1 MQLQVVQSFAQFNFC
16 FLKDRVLYVI
26 LKVKYFIKGI
36 KMSEMSENI
45 KSVITCDLDGKI
57 ETYSDGASKVFGYS
71 KEEAIGKMRV
81 SDFSD
86 GKVVLGHVINW
97 LDEAVK
103 KGKWEGN
110 TVFINK
116 DRKEVPCKI
125 KITPTKD
132 KNGEHIGYCGVT
144 TPLKDKAPDE
154 VRPKINLMTKIFAW
168 VVIMRMPFLSAT
180 IMPILV
186 GAAVSKFMGF
196 NVDWGWLGLTLLG
209 GSLLHIGT
217 NTSNDYFDHKSGTD
231 KLNYNYSNK
240 GLNGGSRGIQM
251 GLISPKGMLNLS
263 IITFALSAV
272 VGIPLIQKAGIPI
285 LWLGVIGFLSGL
297 FYTAPP
303 FRFSSRKG
311 MGELLIGLNFGPL
324 MVAGSALVQTGQL
337 LPEAFLA
344 GIPLGFLI
352 AAVVYVNE
360 FPDHDSDK
368 ATGKNTL
375 IVVFGP
381 EKARIGYVSL
391 VLGAFLSIVFLV
403 VNGTFPSLI
412 LISLLASYFGVTS
425 IQTLYK
431 YYNIRLL
438 EPANWG
444 TIIMHS
450 VTGIL
455 LFAGIWLG
463 SPSL

>member
-1 MQLQVVQSFAQFNFC
+1 
-16 FLKDRVLYVI
+16 
-26 LKVKYFIKGI
+26 
-36 KMSEMSENI
+36 MSKNI

-57 ETYSDGASKVFGYS
+57 ETYSEGAAKVFGYD
-71 KEEAIGKMRV
+71 EAEVIGKMRV

-86 GKVVLGHVINW
+86 GQVVLGHVIGW
-97 LDEAVK
+97 LDESVK
-103 KGKWEGN
+103 KGKWEGE
-110 TVFINK
+110 TAFIRK
-116 DRKEVPCKI
+116 DGSEFSARI

-132 KNGEHIGYCGVT
+132 KDGEHIGYCGVT
-144 TPLKDKAPDE
+144 TPLKEKVPDE
-154 VRPKINLMTKIFAW
+154 VRPKIDLMTKIFTW
-168 VVIMRMPFLSAT
+168 VVIMRLPFLSAT

-186 GAAVSKFMGF
+186 GAAVAKFMGF
-196 NVDWGWLGLTLLG
+196 SVDWAWLGLTILG

-217 NTSNDYFDHKSGTD
+217 NTSNDYFDHLSGTD
-231 KLNYNYSNK
+231 NINYNYSNK

-251 GLISPKGMLNLS
+251 GLITPIGVRNLT
-263 IITFALSAV
+263 IIVFALSV
-272 VGIPLIQKAGIPI
+272 LVGIPLIQKAGMQV
-285 LWLGVIGFLSGL
+285 LWLGLIGFLSGL

-311 MGELLIGLNFGPL
+311 LGELLIGLNFGPL
-324 MVAGSALVQTGQL
+324 MVAGSTLIQTGKL

-352 AAVVYVNE
+352 AAVVYINE

-368 ATGKNTL
+368 VTGKNTL

-381 EKARIGYVSL
+381 EKARIGYVAL
-391 VLGAFLSIVFLV
+391 VSGAFLSIVLLV
-403 VNGTFPSLI
+403 LNGTFPSLI
-412 LISLLASYFGVTS
+412 LITLLASYFGITS

-431 YYNIRLL
+431 YYNDRLL

-450 VTGIL
+450 VTGLL
-455 LFAGIWLG
+455 LFAGLWLG
-463 SPSL
+463 NPIV

>member
-1 MQLQVVQSFAQFNFC
+1 
-16 FLKDRVLYVI
+16 
-26 LKVKYFIKGI
+26 
-36 KMSEMSENI
+36 MSKNI

-57 ETYSDGASKVFGYS
+57 QTYSEGAAKVFGYD
-71 KEEAIGKMRV
+71 EAEVIGKMRV

-86 GKVVLGHVINW
+86 GQVVLGHVIGW
-97 LDEAVK
+97 LDESVK
-103 KGKWEGN
+103 KGKWEGE
-110 TVFINK
+110 TAFIRK
-116 DRKEVPCKI
+116 DGSEFSARI

-132 KNGEHIGYCGVT
+132 KDGEHIGYCGVT
-144 TPLKDKAPDE
+144 TPLKDKVPDE
-154 VRPKINLMTKIFAW
+154 VRPEIDLMTKIFTW
-168 VVIMRMPFLSAT
+168 VVIMRLPFLSAT

-186 GAAVSKFMGF
+186 GAAVAKFMGF
-196 NVDWGWLGLTLLG
+196 SVDWAWLGLTILG

-217 NTSNDYFDHKSGTD
+217 NTSNDYFDHLSGTD
-231 KLNYNYSNK
+231 NINYNYSNK

-251 GLISPKGMLNLS
+251 GLITPIGVRNLT
-263 IITFALSAV
+263 IIVFALSV
-272 VGIPLIQKAGIPI
+272 LVGIPLIQKAGMQV
-285 LWLGVIGFLSGL
+285 LWLGLIGFLSGL

-311 MGELLIGLNFGPL
+311 LGELLIGLNFGPL
-324 MVAGSALVQTGQL
+324 MVAGSTLIQTGKL

-352 AAVVYVNE
+352 AAVVYINE

-368 ATGKNTL
+368 VTGKNTL

-381 EKARIGYVSL
+381 EKARIGYVAL
-391 VLGAFLSIVFLV
+391 VSGAFLSIVLLV
-403 VNGTFPSLI
+403 LNGTFPSLI
-412 LISLLASYFGVTS
+412 LITLLASYFGITS

-431 YYNIRLL
+431 YYNDRLL

-450 VTGIL
+450 VTGLL
-455 LFAGIWLG
+455 LFAGLWLG
-463 SPSL
+463 NPIV

>member
-1 MQLQVVQSFAQFNFC
+1 
-16 FLKDRVLYVI
+16 
-26 LKVKYFIKGI
+26 
-36 KMSEMSENI
+36 MSKNI
-45 KSVITCDLDGKI
+45 KSVITCDLDGKV
-57 ETYSDGASKVFGYS
+57 ETYSEGAAEVFGYS
-71 KEEAIGKMRV
+71 AEEAIGKMRV

-86 GKVVLGHVINW
+86 GQVVLGHVIGW
-97 LDEAVK
+97 LDESVK
-103 KGKWEGN
+103 NGKWEGE
-110 TVFINK
+110 TAFIHK
-116 DRKEVPCKI
+116 DGSEFSARI

-144 TPLKDKAPDE
+144 TPLKDKTPDQ
-154 VRPKINLMTKIFAW
+154 VRPKIDLMTKIFTW
-168 VVIMRMPFLSAT
+168 VVIMRLPFLSAT

-186 GAAVSKFMGF
+186 GAAVAKFMGF
-196 NVDWGWLGLTLLG
+196 PVDWSLLGLTLLG

-217 NTSNDYFDHKSGTD
+217 NTSNDYFDHLSGTD
-231 KLNYNYSNK
+231 SINYNYSNK

-251 GLISPKGMLNLS
+251 GLITPVGVRNLT
-263 IITFALSAV
+263 IIVFALSV
-272 VGIPLIQKAGIPI
+272 LVGIPLIQKAGIQV
-285 LWLGVIGFLSGL
+285 LWLGLIGFLSGL

-324 MVAGSALVQTGQL
+324 MVAGSALVQTGKL

-368 ATGKNTL
+368 KTGKNTL

-381 EKARIGYVSL
+381 EKARVGYVAL
-391 VLGAFLSIVFLV
+391 VSGAFLSIVLLV
-403 VNGTFPSLI
+403 LNGTLPSLVMI
-412 LISLLASYFGVTS
+412 ALLASYFGVTS

-431 YYNIRLL
+431 YYNSRLL

-450 VTGIL
+450 ATGIL
-455 LFAGIWLG
+455 LFIGLWL
-463 SPSL
+463 SSSSTV

>member
-1 MQLQVVQSFAQFNFC
+1 
-16 FLKDRVLYVI
+16 
-26 LKVKYFIKGI
+26 
-36 KMSEMSENI
+36 MSKNI
-45 KSVITCDLDGKI
+45 KSVITCDLDGKV
-57 ETYSDGASKVFGYS
+57 ETYSDGAAEIFGYS
-71 KEEAIGKMRV
+71 AEEAIGKMRV

-86 GKVVLGHVINW
+86 GQVVLGHVIGW
-97 LDEAVK
+97 LDESVK
-103 KGKWEGN
+103 KGKWEGE
-110 TVFINK
+110 TAFLRK
-116 DRKEVPCKI
+116 DGSEFSARI

-144 TPLKDKAPDE
+144 TPLKDKTPDE
-154 VRPKINLMTKIFAW
+154 VRPKIDFMTKIFTW
-168 VVIMRMPFLSAT
+168 VVIMRLPFLSAT

-186 GAAVSKFMGF
+186 GAAVAKFMGF
-196 NVDWGWLGLTLLG
+196 AVDWSWLGVTLLG

-217 NTSNDYFDHKSGTD
+217 NTSNDYFDHLSGTD
-231 KLNYNYSNK
+231 NINYNYSNK

-251 GLISPKGMLNLS
+251 GLITPTGVRNLT
-263 IITFALSAV
+263 IVVFALSV
-272 VGIPLIQKAGIPI
+272 LVGIPLIQKAGMQV
-285 LWLGVIGFLSGL
+285 LWLGLIGFLSGL

-311 MGELLIGLNFGPL
+311 LGELLIGINFGPL
-324 MVAGSALVQTGQL
+324 MVAGSTLIQTGQL

-381 EKARIGYVSL
+381 EKARVGYVAL
-391 VLGAFLSIVFLV
+391 VSGAFLSIVLLV
-403 VNGTFPSLI
+403 LNGTFPSLI
-412 LISLLASYFGVTS
+412 LITLLASYFGITS

-431 YYNIRLL
+431 YYNDRLL

-450 VTGIL
+450 VTGLL
-455 LFAGIWLG
+455 LFAGLWLG
-463 SPSL
+463 NPMM

>member
-1 MQLQVVQSFAQFNFC
+1 MTDNL
-16 FLKDRVLYVI
+16 
-26 LKVKYFIKGI
+26 
-36 KMSEMSENI
+36 

-57 ETYSDGASKVFGYS
+57 ETFSEGAATLFGYA
-71 KEEAIGKMRV
+71 EEEVVGKMRV

-86 GKVVLGHVINW
+86 GQVVLGHVIGW
-97 LDEAVK
+97 LDESVK
-103 KGKWEGN
+103 KGKWEGE
-110 TVFINK
+110 TTFLRK
-116 DRKEVPCKI
+116 DGSEFPARI

-132 KNGEHIGYCGVT
+132 KDGNHIGYCGVT
-144 TPLKDKAPDE
+144 VPLDDKTPDE
-154 VRPKINLMTKIFAW
+154 VRPKIDLMTQIFTW
-168 VVIMRMPFLSAT
+168 VVIMRLPFLSAT

-186 GAAVSKFMGF
+186 GAAVAKFMGYA
-196 NVDWGWLGLTLLG
+196 VDWSWLGLTLLG

-217 NTSNDYFDHKSGTD
+217 NTSNDYFDHLSGTD
-231 KLNYNYSNK
+231 NLNYNYSNK

-251 GLISPKGMLNLS
+251 GLISPEGVRNLA
-263 IITFALSAV
+263 IVVFGLSV
-272 VGIPLIQKAGIPI
+272 LVGIPLIQKAGMSV
-285 LWLGVIGFLSGL
+285 LWLGLIGFLSGL

-311 MGELLIGLNFGPL
+311 LGELLIGLNFGPL
-324 MVAGSALVQTGQL
+324 MVAGSTLVQTGQL

-352 AAVVYVNE
+352 AAVVYINE

-375 IVVFGP
+375 IVTLGP
-381 EKARIGYVSL
+381 EKARVGYVAL
-391 VLGAFLSIVFLV
+391 VSGAFLSIVLLV
-403 VNGTFPSLI
+403 LNGTFPSLI
-412 LISLLASYFGVTS
+412 LITLMASYFGFTS

-431 YYNIRLL
+431 YYNDRLL

-450 VTGIL
+450 LTGLL
-455 LFAGIWLG
+455 LFAGLWLG
-463 SPSL
+463 TSTI